1 MAHIAI
7 CTSKLKGLLYASFEL
22 ARRLESEGHSITFLC
37 PIDVKNLIEN
47 EGFKFLEVPPIKFWY
62 KPNAVKKN
70 SWKERFKTHFT
81 SRDLEFETLK
91 KELHIPVYVETL
103 KKIKPD
109 LVICDMQLH
118 EIIFATYGLKIPLK
132 LLSPWFCMR
141 RIASLP
147 SIESSI
153 IPIKNSIKSTIEIEK
168 YWLKLK
174 AKIYLRYISD
184 ILTFRNYR
192 RSILKKNA
200 KSIGFDTKN
209 LILRNFPSHF
219 IYNKLPVL
227 TLTLKEMEF
236 EHKQPNNLTYL
247 GLMVYKKRIDKGYPE
262 VDKKRLNKL
271 FEAKTNQNKKL
282 IYCGMGSM
290 IKGNIPF
297 LNKLFDAIRNNS
309 DLIMIVS
316 LGGHLSEKDFSNIP
330 NNIHLFKW
338 VSQPKLLK
346 HIDCCIN
353 HAGINTINECIINK
367 VPMLIYSWHMA
378 DQDGNA
384 ARMKYHGVAIVRQME
399 QDNEEAIR
407 ASINSLLSEQNIYS
421 QNLEKFYKIHKEYQA
436 KNLTQILGINA

>member
-81 SRDLEFETLK
+81 SRDLGFETLK
-91 KELHIPVYVETL
+91 KELHIPVYIETL

-118 EIIFATYGLKIPLK
+118 EIIFAAYGLKIPLK

-141 RIASLP
+141 KIAGLP
-147 SIESSI
+147 SIKSPI

-192 RSILKKNA
+192 RSILKKYA
-200 KSIGFDTKN
+200 KSVGFNTKH

-219 IYNKLPVL
+219 IYNKLPIL

-236 EHKQPNNLTYL
+236 PHKNPDNLIYL
-247 GLMVYKKRIDKGYPE
+247 GLMVYQNRIDANYPE
-262 VDKKRLNKL
+262 NDRFRLNQL
-271 FEAKTNQNKKL
+271 IEAKIKDNKKL

-290 IKGNIPF
+290 EKGDLPF
-297 LNKLFDAIRNNS
+297 LNKLLEAVGNNS
-309 DLIMIVS
+309 EWILIVS
-316 LGGHLSEKDFSNIP
+316 LGGLLTKNELYTIP
-330 NNIHLFKW
+330 DNVQLFNW
-338 VSQPKLLK
+338 VSQPELLK
-346 HIDCCIN
+346 HVDCCIN

-367 VPMLIYSWHMA
+367 TPMLIYSWHRV
-378 DQDGNA
+378 DKDGTA
-384 ARMKYHGVAIVRQME
+384 ARMKYYKIALVREKENDTPEDIKTAITT
-399 QDNEEAIR
+399 
-407 ASINSLLSEQNIYS
+407 LLTKENMYS
-421 QNLEKFYKIHKEYQA
+421 QNLEKFYKIQKEYQA
-436 KNLTQILGINA
+436 KKLTPVLGINA